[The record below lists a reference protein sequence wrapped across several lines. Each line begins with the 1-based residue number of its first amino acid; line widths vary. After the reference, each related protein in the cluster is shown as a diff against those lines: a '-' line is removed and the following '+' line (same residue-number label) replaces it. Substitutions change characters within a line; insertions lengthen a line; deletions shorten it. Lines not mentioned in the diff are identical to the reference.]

1 MHASSISKV
10 RNILLLV
17 LAAHLNNDIET
28 FPPKISAEVDLK
40 TAAETIQ
47 CLLQLLV
54 LGVQISLEHGVET
67 HQFQARNRWVGQQQS
82 RGSLKEYLDL
92 RHFCS
97 TDPLLGGAGN

>member
-28 FPPKISAEVDLK
+28 FPPKISAVVDLK
-40 TAAETIQ
+40 TAAGTIQ

-54 LGVQISLEHGVET
+54 LGVQISLEHRVET
-67 HQFQARNRWVGQQQS
+67 HQFQARNKWVGQQQS
-82 RGSLKEYLDL
+82 RGSLNEYLDF

>member
-28 FPPKISAEVDLK
+28 FPPKISAVVDLK
-40 TAAETIQ
+40 TAAGTIQ

-54 LGVQISLEHGVET
+54 PGVQISLEHGVET
-67 HQFQARNRWVGQQQS
+67 HQFQARNKWQQQS
-82 RGSLKEYLDL
+82 RGSLNEYLLL
-92 RHFCS
+92 RLFCS
-97 TDPLLGGAGN
+97 TNPLLGGAGN